1 VVLLLVVLT
10 FYRGRLFCNTL
21 CPVGTILGWV
31 SRISI
36 YKIRFDKQKCI
47 SCKKCE
53 RACKAGCID
62 VKNMKVDFDRC
73 VACYNCIDSCNDL
86 AIGYSRMKAKKTIEK
101 PVDEGRRDL
110 FKTMAIG
117 AASLTFLSA
126 KNVDQVTSSFTTKI
140 TAKSKLPVTPP
151 GSVSLD
157 HFKSTCTACHLCIS
171 ACPTNVLQS
180 SIAEYGIA
188 GLFLPKMDYHVNYCN
203 IDCTRCS
210 NVCPT
215 GAIIPLTKEQK
226 AITQIGRVNF
236 VHDNCVVVN
245 NGDDCGACAEHCP
258 TAAVFMVPYQNN
270 LFIPEVNPDAC
281 IGCGACEHV
290 CPSRPFRAIFVE
302 SSPIHGLAIKPKNDG
317 DKQKEE
323 VSDEFPF

>member
-1 VVLLLVVLT
+1 MVWGLSHWVKSISPDSFWIQPVCGVVAGCFNLLSWTVVLQYPLSGGNH
-10 FYRGRLFCNTL
+10 FRLGFAF
-21 CPVGTILGWV
+21 
-31 SRISI
+31 SI

-226 AITQIGRVNF
+226 AITQIGR
-236 VHDNCVVVN
+236 
-245 NGDDCGACAEHCP
+245 
-258 TAAVFMVPYQNN
+258 
-270 LFIPEVNPDAC
+270 
-281 IGCGACEHV
+281 
-290 CPSRPFRAIFVE
+290 
-302 SSPIHGLAIKPKNDG
+302 
-317 DKQKEE
+317 
-323 VSDEFPF
+323 